1 MEAECA
7 ECPICLG
14 SLKHPVVCPCPG
26 RHAFCRQC
34 LRGTLNLQCP
44 VCRDKSDVV
53 IDFVFRRSEPL
64 RDRAVWRAGQLR
76 AAAEAGHSQ
85 VIRSLLRMRSP
96 VDTAD
101 DDFRTPLHLACKSGK
116 QEIVQ
121 LLLQGRASSNRQDYD
136 GNTPLHWAAITG
148 HTGIAQDLLEAGAH
162 KNRLNEH
169 SETPLYLACAE
180 AHLEFIKLLFARR
193 ADAHKGT
200 KHSSVLHAASS
211 SPEGTEVVRYLIEER
226 SMDPMHAE
234 RGRHTPLH
242 VASIVGAE
250 DTVRYLLQRLA
261 GDQLPKAVNAQTRGL
276 ETPAFLAAMEGHDHI
291 VRELVAAR
299 ASVNS
304 INKVGASTLAQAS
317 ARGHLPTV
325 QALIE
330 LRAQVQRKDPL
341 GETAMHAACLGGHAD
356 VVKELVSHGVLA
368 DDPKCSRAPLFY
380 AARHGHVDVVRELL
394 AARANVNRTGYSPA
408 CFDMGFFEPEHL
420 TPLQVALQDAADA
433 SPPLELVALL
443 LEHRA
448 SPHGGRGSVAPPLQ
462 LAAEA
467 GYAEPVRLLL
477 EAGAAKNKKDFNG
490 QTALHCSVIANHT
503 EATKLLLQGR
513 AQVDT
518 EDYEGLTPL
527 MYSVEKGYVEI
538 FRLLLESKASV
549 NKVTQEGQTALL
561 LASETQVAPR
571 ERGLGSGRGRLL
583 TIVRELLQARARP
596 DLPGGRG
603 LDRGGDLPTPLRVAV
618 FNGDLSLVRLLV
630 LARADTSA
638 AARGGCS
645 LEDDARRVGHNHVA
659 AFLQRE
665 HDSSTRPANRPTQHS
680 VAKRPARREASRPL
694 KRKRKD

>member
-1 MEAECA
+1 MEAD
-7 ECPICLG
+7 CPICLG

-34 LRGTLNLQCP
+34 LRGSLNLQCP
-44 VCRDKSDVV
+44 VCRDKSDAV
-53 IDFVFRRSEPL
+53 IDFIFRRSEPL
-64 RDRAVWRAGQLR
+64 RDRDAWRAGQLR

-85 VIRSLLRMRSP
+85 VIRSLLRMRCP

-101 DDFRTPLHLACKSGK
+101 DDFRTALHLSCKAGK

-121 LLLQGRASSNRQDYD
+121 LLLQRRASPNKLDYD

-148 HTGIAQDLLEAGAH
+148 HTGIAQDLLEAGTH

-180 AHLEFIKLLFARR
+180 AHLDFIKLLLARR

-200 KHSSVLHAASS
+200 EHSSALQAASS
-211 SPEGTEVVRYLIEER
+211 HPQGTEVVRYLTQELG
-226 SMDPMHAE
+226 MDAMRAE

-242 VASIVGAE
+242 VASIVGAK
-250 DTVRYLLQRLA
+250 DTVTYLLQHLA

-276 ETPAFLAAMEGHDHI
+276 ETPVFLAASEGHEDI
-291 VRELVAAR
+291 IRLLVHAR
-299 ASVNS
+299 ASVDT
-304 INKVGASTLAQAS
+304 INRMGATSLAQAC

-325 QALIE
+325 QTLIE
-330 LRAQVQRKDPL
+330 LRAEVQRKDPN
-341 GETAMHAACLGGHAD
+341 GETAMHAASSGGHAD
-356 VVKELVSHGVLA
+356 VLRELMSHSASV

-380 AARHGHVDVVRELL
+380 AARYGHAEAVRELL
-394 AARANVNRTGYSPA
+394 AARANVNRTGYSPP
-408 CFDMGFFEPEHL
+408 CFDMGFSGVDGEDL
-420 TPLQVALQDAADA
+420 TPLQVALQDSTTE

-448 SPHGGRGSVAPPLQ
+448 SPHGARGSAAPPLQ

-467 GYAEPVRLLL
+467 GHAEPVRLLL
-477 EAGAAKNKKDFNG
+477 QAGAAKNKKDFNG
-490 QTALHCSVIANHT
+490 QTALHCSVIANHKDV
-503 EATKLLLQGR
+503 AKLLLQSR

-518 EDYEGLTPL
+518 EDYDGLTPL

-549 NKVTQEGQTALL
+549 NKITQEGQTPLL
-561 LASETQVAPR
+561 LAAETQIAPR
-571 ERGLGSGRGRLL
+571 ERGLGSGRGRIL
-583 TIVRELLQARARP
+583 TIARELLQARARP

-603 LDRGGDLPTPLRVAV
+603 LDRGGDMPTPLRVAV
-618 FNGDLSLVRLLV
+618 FHGDLPLVRLLV
-630 LARADTSA
+630 VARADTAA
-638 AARGGCS
+638 AARGGYS
-645 LEDDARRVGHNHVA
+645 LEDDARRIGHDHVA

-665 HDSSTRPANRPTQHS
+665 HESSTRPVSRAGQHS
-680 VAKRPARREASRPL
+680 VAKRPARRDASRPL